1 LKEGTRWRRRILSLF
16 YEIEEREVVALY
28 SGLKPE
34 IVAFDP
40 P

>member
-1 LKEGTRWRRRILSLF
+1 MEEENTISF